1 MAELTDAKIQTLL
14 SDKRAELSGEQ
25 PAEKVVES
33 EEKVVESNATEPTVP
48 AEKAG
53 ETTPTE
59 AKEPE
64 EKVKPSPDLTW
75 LSPEYREGFK
85 QLPEPLQ
92 KYLKE
97 TRASILTEAD
107 RKFQAAAKERKALT
121 AEQADAAKW
130 RELDQD
136 KGFRADVLS
145 ARQKRLGQSNG
156 ETKTEKAPRKWGDT
170 LLAGDDGEVEKTIRE
185 VIREEVAPF
194 VDERLSAPARHAGA
208 IDEAIASYFDG
219 LDVEMPDSVRQAAL
233 EEWKKDLN
241 PRDPYRG
248 LTADMIPL
256 ALPGYVRAARAEAA
270 VMEAAKVA
278 RVPTP
283 APATAK
289 AASIKG
295 LGPQGPSKPLP
306 PAYQREKRPPT
317 AEEFFRAKV
326 AEAGLSDEQLTAL
339 RMGGQL
345 TLR

>member
-1 MAELTDAKIQTLL
+1 MPELTDAKALSLL
-14 SDKRAELSGEQ
+14 DAKRVELSGETPEVK
-25 PAEKVVES
+25 PAEV
-33 EEKVVESNATEPTVP
+33 EEKTTEASATETTDP
-48 AEKAG
+48 AEKAV
-53 ETTPTE
+53 EAAPTE
-59 AKEPE
+59 AKAPE
-64 EKVKPSPDLTW
+64 EKAKTSPDLTW

-107 RKFQAAAKERKALT
+107 KKFQAAAKERKALS

-130 RELDQD
+130 RELEGD

-145 ARQKRLGQSNG
+145 ARQKRLGHTDG
-156 ETKTEKAPRKWGDT
+156 ATKTEKEPRKWGDT
-170 LLAGDDGEVEKTIRE
+170 LLAGDDATVEKTLRE
-185 VIREEVAPF
+185 VIREEVQPF
-194 VDERLSAPARHAGA
+194 VEERLSAPARHAGA

-219 LDVEMPDSVRQAAL
+219 LEVEMPDSVRQAAL

-278 RVPTP
+278 RAPSPT
-283 APATAK
+283 PATAK

-306 PAYQREKRPPT
+306 PAYQREKRAPT